1 MREQGTGKSKL
12 GVALAILLLA
22 GSAGLAR
29 AEDSGTTA
37 ASEPTAEQKTMTELL
52 AKEKQARKAC
62 KIEVCSIL
70 RGKKAEGPDVNCHI
84 VKSWP
89 KEDLSDLIK
98 LTQVEWPWGPAH
110 CTLELKLK
118 REMLV
123 KSMTEPKYEAVF
135 SEHEVACDI
144 ERGGGKDNYA
154 IKIKFTPKLSFE
166 SGKPVA
172 GSILWGKAEAPLLA
186 QSVIWPATAAD
197 NQLNVLGGKIVKGMQ
212 DFMTTKCDEVKDE
225 LKLD

>member
-1 MREQGTGKSKL
+1 MSISYKL
-12 GVALAILLLA
+12 AAMALAVLMFGAPMLSGA
-22 GSAGLAR
+22 AR
-29 AEDSGTTA
+29 AEDAGST
-37 ASEPTAEQKTMTELL
+37 EPTADQKAMTELL
-52 AKEKQARKAC
+52 AKEKAARKAC

-70 RGKKAEGPDVNCHI
+70 RGKKAEGPDINCHI

-98 LTQVEWPWGPAH
+98 LTQIEWPWGPAH
-110 CTLELKLK
+110 CTLELSMK

-123 KSMTEPKYEAVF
+123 KAMTEPKYEAVF

-144 ERGGGKDNYA
+144 ERGAGKDNYA
-154 IKIKFTPKLSFE
+154 IKVKFTPKISFE
-166 SGKPVA
+166 AGKPTA
-172 GSILWGKAEAPLLA
+172 GSIAWGKAEAPLLA

-197 NQLNVLGGKIVKGMQ
+197 NQLNALGGKIVKGME

>member
-1 MREQGTGKSKL
+1 MIYSCRLAINSL
-12 GVALAILLLA
+12 AAMALAVVMFA
-22 GSAGLAR
+22 GSAR
-29 AEDSGTTA
+29 AEDAGST
-37 ASEPTAEQKTMTELL
+37 EPTAEQKAMTELL
-52 AKEKQARKAC
+52 VKEKAARKAC

-70 RGKKAEGPDVNCHI
+70 RGKKAEGPDIACHI

-98 LTQVEWPWGPAH
+98 LTQIEWPWGPAH
-110 CTLELKLK
+110 CTLELSMK

-123 KSMTEPKYEAVF
+123 KAMTEPKYDAVF

-144 ERGGGKDNYA
+144 ERGAGKDNYA
-154 IKIKFTPKLSFE
+154 IKVKFTPKISFE
-166 SGKPVA
+166 AGKPTE
-172 GSILWGKAEAPLLA
+172 GSIAWGKAEAPLLA

-197 NQLNVLGGKIVKGMQ
+197 NQLNALGGKIVKGME